1 MMWNGYGG
9 MGFGG
14 AGMMLL
20 SSLSLLFLLFGA
32 GYLLY
37 RAVQRDGG
45 QESKPADQTLAQRYA
60 RGEID
65 EQEYRHRLGVLRER

>member
-1 MMWNGYGG
+1 MMWNGYG

-14 AGMMLL
+14 AAMMLL
-20 SSLSLLFLLFGA
+20 SSLSFLALLFGG

-37 RAVQRDGG
+37 RLVRSDQGG
-45 QESKPADQTLAQRYA
+45 TARTADQTLAQRYA

-65 EQEYRHRLGVLRER
+65 EQEYEYRLGVLHRR